1 MARLL
6 KVGNNKIQKREQQWG
21 FFENDDIPAQIEK
34 LLVIYV
40 DDIVTKQ
47 KLTSLQVQINLK

>member
-21 FFENDDIPAQIEK
+21 FFENDDIRAQIEK

>member
-21 FFENDDIPAQIEK
+21 FFENDDVRAQIEK

-40 DDIVTKQ
+40 DDIVTK
-47 KLTSLQVQINLK
+47 